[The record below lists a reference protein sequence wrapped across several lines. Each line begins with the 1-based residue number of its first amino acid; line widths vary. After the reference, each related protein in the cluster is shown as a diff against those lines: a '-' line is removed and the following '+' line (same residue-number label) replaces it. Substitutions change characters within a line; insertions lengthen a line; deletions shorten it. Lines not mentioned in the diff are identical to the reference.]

1 LNILLGPP
9 NEKFCAEGR
18 FQLPSEEPQRRAA
31 MVSGSAGGLL
41 AALGWGVGLASARH
55 GFSVGFEPLD
65 LLFIRY
71 AVATPI
77 LGVVFCLMRRR
88 DRIAKTKLT
97 VAAALALF
105 GGPVLA
111 ICVSVGGRMAP
122 FAGGVLLEVA
132 SLTVC
137 SIVLAKLLLGEKFG
151 VVRTVAVLALT
162 LRLVLLA
169 TSSLGDGSFEVAEGM
184 ALFAAAGLAAATF
197 AALACRWQVDPITAM
212 TIVSVASLVTL
223 GSYYLFFGGIF
234 RLSAF
239 PWPYLL
245 EQIVAQGAISGLI
258 SWVGFLYAA
267 RVLGLVTASFMPAI
281 TPAVASLVA
290 LGITRESPTAL
301 QWMLIVLGTFGAGL
315 LMANLHG
322 KRTVVTVTR

>member
-1 LNILLGPP
+1 LNNLFGTTSG
-9 NEKFCAEGR
+9 KFFVEGR

-31 MVSGSAGGLL
+31 VASGLAYGLL
-41 AALGWGVGLASARH
+41 AALGWGVGLAAARH

-77 LGVVFCLMRRR
+77 LVVVFCLMRRW
-88 DRIAKTKLT
+88 DRIAKTKVA
-97 VAAALALF
+97 VAAALAFF

-111 ICVSVGGRMAP
+111 ICVFVGGRKAP

-137 SIVLAKLLLGEKFG
+137 SIVLARLVLGEKLG
-151 VVRTVAVLALT
+151 IVRTIAVLALT
-162 LRLVLLA
+162 VRLALLA
-169 TSSLGDGSFEVAEGM
+169 MSSLDDGSFEVAEGM
-184 ALFAAAGLAAATF
+184 ALFAAAGLSAATF
-197 AALACRWQVDPITAM
+197 AALACRWHSDPVTAT

-223 GSYYLFFGGIF
+223 GSYYLFFDGLF
-234 RLSAF
+234 RLGAV

-245 EQIVAQGAISGLI
+245 EQILAQGVIAGVL
-258 SWVGFLYAA
+258 SWIGFLYAA
-267 RVLGLVTASFMPAI
+267 RILGLVTASFMPAI
-281 TPAVASLVA
+281 TPAVASLVT

-301 QWMLIVLGTFGAGL
+301 QWMLIVLGTLGAGL
-315 LMANLHG
+315 LMANLRARSTAITG
-322 KRTVVTVTR
+322 TG